1 MTIENALSLT
11 GLNIG
16 ITGLDLEQT
25 EHRGIAQVTKNII
38 FALSSEKANI
48 FLITNYGSTRLRK
61 NDIKSISKTAIEEIT
76 ISDILEQ
83 LKDTK
88 DVKNIFIK
96 KLLLYMSLPKII
108 IDYYLKLGELSS
120 AKYLLNTNH
129 KSIHGDSERMNYV
142 NHLKGIISFPNIFN
156 ICRLKSRRLILGTP
170 KIDLKKC
177 NLDIIISASPLSLKI
192 ISSKSNH
199 TKLIQII
206 HDAIPLLYN
215 KHPDHP
221 VHFYHRLQ
229 DAVKAD
235 KVLYVSNT
243 TKEITLSII
252 EKDNISKKDSDIIN
266 PIPSI
271 SNDYLKKAS
280 LYKSKFDPQSNFI
293 LFNSSIVSRKNLDI
307 LIYNF
312 LSSGLPEQNYK
323 LCVAGK
329 IHKNEYCQ
337 YIQKIS
343 EPHNCIHLLG
353 YVSEIDK
360 AWLYLN
366 AAAFVSPSATEG
378 FGIPALDA
386 CCLGMPTLLSEIPS
400 HLEIYRKFKLNK
412 HISLIPTN
420 DNEAWISNMNL
431 LLKNKNQLNENEKQ
445 SRLNLYQENQKYFS
459 EQFKNI
465 LKNAIRN

>member
-1 MTIENALSLT
+1 M
-11 GLNIG
+11 
-16 ITGLDLEQT
+16 
-25 EHRGIAQVTKNII
+25 
-38 FALSSEKANI
+38 SSEKANI

-83 LKDTK
+83 LKETK

-96 KLLLYMSLPKII
+96 KLLLYMRLPKII

-129 KSIHGDSERMNYV
+129 KSIHSDSERMNYV

-192 ISSKSNH
+192 INSKSNH

-235 KVLYVSNT
+235 KVLYVSKT
-243 TKEITLSII
+243 TTFGI
-252 EKDNISKKDSDIIN
+252 
-266 PIPSI
+266 
-271 SNDYLKKAS
+271 AS
-280 LYKSKFDPQSNFI
+280 LLRP
-293 LFNSSIVSRKNLDI
+293 
-307 LIYNF
+307 
-312 LSSGLPEQNYK
+312 
-323 LCVAGK
+323 
-329 IHKNEYCQ
+329 
-337 YIQKIS
+337 IS
-343 EPHNCIHLLG
+343 
-353 YVSEIDK
+353 
-360 AWLYLN
+360 
-366 AAAFVSPSATEG
+366 
-378 FGIPALDA
+378 FG
-386 CCLGMPTLLSEIPS
+386 
-400 HLEIYRKFKLNK
+400 
-412 HISLIPTN
+412 
-420 DNEAWISNMNL
+420 
-431 LLKNKNQLNENEKQ
+431 
-445 SRLNLYQENQKYFS
+445 
-459 EQFKNI
+459 
-465 LKNAIRN
+465 